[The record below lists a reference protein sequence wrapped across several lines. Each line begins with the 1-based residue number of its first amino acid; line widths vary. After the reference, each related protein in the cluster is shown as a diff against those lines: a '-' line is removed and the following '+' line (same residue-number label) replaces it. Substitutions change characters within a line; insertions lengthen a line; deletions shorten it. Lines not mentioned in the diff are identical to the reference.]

1 MPDTEKRIWDLPV
14 RLTHW
19 GLVISFFGAYLTS
32 EGPVIALHIPFAY
45 ILFTLALFRVFWGLF
60 GSETARFSHFLR
72 GYGAVKAYA
81 LELKNL
87 RHKQYWGHNPLGA
100 LAVVAILL
108 GILSIIA
115 AGVFAQSRGIIGPW
129 SGAVSAGSSSLLT
142 DVHVLFANLVMTV
155 VVVHIAAIF
164 GYKFLLKDN
173 LITPMIKGT
182 RPAGPDQVEPRF
194 TSITVAVALLAV
206 ALAISSLSF
215 RYWGLL

>member
-1 MPDTEKRIWDLPV
+1 MANTEKRIWDLPV

-19 GLVISFFGAYLTS
+19 GLVVSFFGAYLTA
-32 EGPVIALHIPFAY
+32 EGLVTSLHIPFAFM
-45 ILFTLALFRVFWGLF
+45 LFTLAVFRIFWGLF

-115 AGVFAQSRGIIGPW
+115 AGLFAQSRGIVGPW
-129 SGAVSAGSSSLLT
+129 SGSVSAGTSSLLT
-142 DVHVLFANLVMTV
+142 DTHELFANLVMTV
-155 VVVHIAAIF
+155 VVVHIVAIF
-164 GYKFLLKDN
+164 GYKFVLKDN

-182 RPAGPDQVEPRF
+182 RPAGPNQAEPRF

-206 ALAISSLSF
+206 AAAISSIAF
-215 RYWGLL
+215 GYWGLI